1 MTLLRA
7 QHGKCCY
14 CERKIDL
21 RAGDVEHWRPKA
33 AVQQAEDQPLESPGY
48 YLPSPLP
55 AASSIEGGDHS
66 PEVDDSSA
74 LVARRTAASG
84 RRTSQAARST
94 VGVGR

>member
-1 MTLLRA
+1 MA
-7 QHGKCCY
+7 SAAIAK
-14 CERKIDL
+14 RKIDL

-55 AASSIEGGDHS
+55 AASSIEEGITTPRS
-66 PEVDDSSA
+66 TTAPA
-74 LVARRTAASG
+74 LVTRRTGAAS
-84 RRTSQAARST
+84 RWTSWAAGSS